1 MIDRK
6 IVLDK
11 MIVMK
16 NCTPLAVSFLL
27 LLGACVC
34 CGAAARQRS
43 DQGGVAHVGAEPGRR
58 EARERLVEEITV
70 AWEKGSGRGQP
81 FRLVVLDC
89 DERGRAYKSELRQ
102 LFPDGT
108 KHLPEPLVSRAVYT
122 TRRGGGGVCSISAS
136 GRAAASGS
144 RCFACPTA
152 KTTERRAE
160 SKLRLGGM
168 TGKPPLDKRRRQ
180 TRNQHSF

>member
-1 MIDRK
+1 LVIDRE
-6 IVLDK
+6 IVVDK
-11 MIVMK
+11 TIVMK

-34 CGAAARQRS
+34 FGAAAQQRS

-58 EARERLVEEITV
+58 EARARLVEEVTRV
-70 AWEKGSGRGQP
+70 WEKGSGRGQP

-122 TRRGGGGVCSISAS
+122 TRRGGGQRVQYLGKWTR
-136 GRAAASGS
+136 GGFR
-144 RCFACPTA
+144 FAMF
-152 KTTERRAE
+152 R
-160 SKLRLGGM
+160 M
-168 TGKPPLDKRRRQ
+168 LDGED
-180 TRNQHSF
+180 N